1 VPGRFAP
8 GESLELTGG
17 DARKIITVLRKKTGD
32 AVEIIDSAAQRFAAT
47 LEIDNRRVTAMLG
60 EAIAGVS
67 NGRLKLCVAQ
77 AVPKGQKMDFVI
89 EKLTEL
95 GVAEI
100 LPFYSERSVV
110 EDTGVAKLERWRRLA
125 QSAAQQCGRDTL
137 PVIRDPQRFADIVA
151 RFPDY
156 DTVLFPWEL
165 AESGPLR
172 ERLPALVEHSG
183 PVLMLIGP
191 EGGFSSDEA
200 AAAQAAG
207 AHLISLGSRILRT
220 ETAALVLASILNY
233 LD

>member
-1 VPGRFAP
+1 MPGRFAP

-17 DARKIITVLRKKTGD
+17 DARKIVTVLRKKTGD
-32 AVEIIDSAAQRFAAT
+32 TVEIIDSAAQRFAAT
-47 LEIDNRRVTAMLG
+47 LQIDNRRVTAVLG
-60 EAIAGVS
+60 ETIAGAS
-67 NGRLKLCVAQ
+67 GGRLKISVAQ

-95 GVAEI
+95 GIAEL

-110 EDTGVAKLERWRRLA
+110 EDIGAGKLERWRRLA

-137 PVIRDPQRFADIVA
+137 PAIHQPQPFADVVA

-172 ERLPALVEHSG
+172 ERLPGLVEHSG
-183 PVLMLIGP
+183 SVLMLIGP

-207 AHLISLGSRILRT
+207 AKLISLGSRILRT